1 MVMGGNTILR
11 HVHDRTN
18 TTFPAGGRHTATM
31 RRAGNSGRSI
41 PMHIG
46 ILAMST
52 TGILPVRLPS
62 HGMARIALRPTGRM
76 ALRSTTRIAPRST
89 GKMPV
94 GLMGKMPMLRLR
106 PAANPGAPGQ
116 ARTAPPITPITRSPA
131 INQPPH
137 DISGTPNWIDPAY
150 DDAGNMTAGPKPG
163 DETATT
169 SNYTYDA
176 WNRLVKVADGATT
189 VAEYRYDPGAPGR
202 LRGTSSLHRRIRKY
216 VADGEDWTVTE
227 YYYNA
232 AWQLLETRKAEDVTR
247 TGSPLAEPA
256 VAETVHEQ
264 YVWSQRYIDAPILR
278 DRQTDDNV
286 ATGALG
292 KANSGLDERIYYCTD
307 AQMSITAIVD
317 GTPDSQTIG
326 QVLERYLYD
335 PYGQV
340 TIYNP
345 GWTATQSAATYDNAI
360 LYCGHH
366 HDAETSLYHVRNR
379 MHHSQLGRWLTRD
392 PLGYVDGM
400 SLYQYCGSKPTV
412 RLDELGLAGGGPWMN
427 RPSQAEMNWQQ
438 TINSYNADGVR
449 NREHH
454 HGHHGPG
461 QFDEWCAKRN
471 ELRRHSIDPDR
482 KYEEVIYDPAK
493 TPSIEPRLVPSE
505 GEKALLKQQ
514 QERAKKEQEQFEKA
528 HTERIECLKALP
540 REKRL
545 GILQAEAKAALLNW
559 RSAAMPTPN
568 ELSLR
573 ESLDVMHAP

>member
-1 MVMGGNTILR
+1 MARRPDNS
-11 HVHDRTN
+11 N
-18 TTFPAGGRHTATM
+18 TTRARH
-31 RRAGNSGRSI
+31 
-41 PMHIG
+41 H
-46 ILAMST
+46 
-52 TGILPVRLPS
+52 
-62 HGMARIALRPTGRM
+62 
-76 ALRSTTRIAPRST
+76 
-89 GKMPV
+89 
-94 GLMGKMPMLRLR
+94 RLR
-106 PAANPGAPGQ
+106 PLFSNIPVSTAGNWSAFKSTTATTRPWDVDQPRPHNKANPGAPGQ
-116 ARTAPPITPITRSPA
+116 ARTGPPITPITRSPA
-131 INQPPH
+131 IAQTAGQA
-137 DISGTPNWIDPAY
+137 DWDDPAY
-150 DDAGNMTAGPKPG
+150 DARGNMTGVPMPS
-163 DETATT
+163 DMTA
-169 SNYTYDA
+169 SYTCVYDA
-176 WNRLVKVADGATT
+176 WNRLVEVRDSSANIKAQ
-189 VAEYRYDPGAPGR
+189 YRYDGLG
-202 LRGTSSLHRRIRKY
+202 RRIRKY
-216 VADGEDWTVTE
+216 VSCDYGMAYSVYEHLCGPDARYLDPTSYWDVTE

-232 AWQLLETRKAEDVTR
+232 AWQLLETRQAEDVTR